1 MAPASWACL
10 VQRLPGCDLDRLGDY
25 QVFTRAF
32 DREVG
37 GDALVAPNRLPGLR
51 AELDRHRKAQAVSA
65 ARVAQRLIRALARPA
80 EDGWTLPR
88 TTVNWI
94 RPAWP

>member
-1 MAPASWACL
+1 MAPASWACP
-10 VQRLPGCDLDRLGDY
+10 VQHLPALLMLDRLGDY

-37 GDALVAPNRLPGLR
+37 GVARRPEP
-51 AELDRHRKAQAVSA
+51 A
-65 ARVAQRLIRALARPA
+65 AGIASRTRPAPEGAGGECRVAQRLIERSLVRPRTA
-80 EDGWTLPR
+80 GPLPR

-94 RPAWP
+94 RPPGR

>member
-1 MAPASWACL
+1 MAPASWACR
-10 VQRLPGCDLDRLGDY
+10 VQRLPVADLDRLGDY

-65 ARVAQRLIRALARPA
+65 ARVAQRLIEASLVRPRTA
-80 EDGWTLPR
+80 GPLPR